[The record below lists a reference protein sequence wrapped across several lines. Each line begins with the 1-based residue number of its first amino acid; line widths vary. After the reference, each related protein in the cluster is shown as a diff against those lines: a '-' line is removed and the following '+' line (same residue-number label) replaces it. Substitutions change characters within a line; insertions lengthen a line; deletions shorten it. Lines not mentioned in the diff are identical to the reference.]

1 MATTAK
7 KLLEKAASQIGVKE
21 NPPGSNIIKYWTWY
35 KEKTGLNLQGA
46 PWCAAFVTWCL
57 GTLGQ
62 WKVTKDEGRFRYCP
76 SLVNWGKEK
85 REWIDRSK
93 TPKPGDIVLFANKG
107 VACHVGF
114 VEKVLSGGN
123 LQTIEGNTS
132 VASNDNGGSVM
143 RRIRGL
149 GVVGSSWYVLGYI
162 RPKYSKE
169 VELQPV
175 EVPKATYTKGRY
187 KVTASKLNVRTRPKT
202 GSDSKIL
209 KKSQLTPNGQKNA
222 NSDGT
227 LKKGTVMDV
236 SEVKTDSDKNPWGK
250 IPSGWVCLEF
260 KGKTR
265 VKKM

>member
-21 NPPGSNIIKYWTWY
+21 SPPGSNIVKYWTWY

-85 REWIDRSK
+85 KEWIDRSK

-114 VEKVLSGGN
+114 VEKVLSGGR

-132 VASNDNGGSVM
+132 LTSNDNGGAVM
-143 RRIRGL
+143 RRTREL
-149 GVVGSSWYVLGYI
+149 GAVGTNWYVLGYV
-162 RPKYSKE
+162 RPKYKSYDTY
-169 VELQPV
+169 
-175 EVPKATYTKGRY
+175 KATSDTYTYSRRWFTKRY
-187 KVTASKLNVRTRPKT
+187 
-202 GSDSKIL
+202 
-209 KKSQLTPNGQKNA
+209 
-222 NSDGT
+222 
-227 LKKGTVMDV
+227 
-236 SEVKTDSDKNPWGK
+236 
-250 IPSGWVCLEF
+250 
-260 KGKTR
+260 R
-265 VKKM
+265 VKKISKGATVSIVSTWQGKKYLWGKTVSGNWVNLTKKFKKV

>member
-21 NPPGSNIIKYWTWY
+21 NPAGSNIIKYWTWY

-85 REWIDRSK
+85 KEWIDRSK

-114 VEKVLSGGN
+114 VEKVLSGGK

-132 VASNDNGGSVM
+132 LTSNDNGGSVM
-143 RRIRGL
+143 RRTREL
-149 GVVGSSWYVLGYI
+149 GAVGSSWYVLGYV
-162 RPKYSKE
+162 RPKYSKAE
-169 VELQPV
+169 SYS
-175 EVPKATYTKGRY
+175 TYTATKNTYTYSKRY
-187 KVTASKLNVRTRPKT
+187 WSKKY
-202 GSDSKIL
+202 
-209 KKSQLTPNGQKNA
+209 
-222 NSDGT
+222 
-227 LKKGTVMDV
+227 
-236 SEVKTDSDKNPWGK
+236 
-250 IPSGWVCLEF
+250 
-260 KGKTR
+260 R
-265 VKKM
+265 VKKIAKGEKVKIVKTYQGKKYLWGETAEGTHVNLTKCFKK